1 MRCNAISITQRVIGF
16 SLVLCLFS
24 WGSAQADSTYKPSGA
39 VVTETTYI
47 FAPHPNLNPQELHK
61 AYEPVVRYLERKIPG
76 VHFSIET
83 SKDYPAYEAKISS
96 RRFHFGIPNPFQT
109 ALGLEHGYRVI
120 AKMTPDDDFR
130 GLMVA
135 RKDSKL
141 RTPADLAGKAL
152 CFISPSAVAATM
164 LPMLHLLDHG
174 LNVKENPIKYVGSP
188 FSAIMN
194 VYTGDALACGVSL
207 RQWRTWAR
215 DNGDKVKE
223 LETLW
228 LTNSLPSNG
237 VIARDDV
244 PAKLAQQVAAALAGM
259 DRDKELDQSQ
269 FKFEQNHYELA
280 SANTYKPFFNFL
292 NHYDETIGLPPAM
305 KIQKPVNR
313 GKP

>member
-1 MRCNAISITQRVIGF
+1 MSTTRRLVSY
-16 SLVLCLFS
+16 SLVFLVLS
-24 WGSAQADSTYKPSGA
+24 WGCAQADSTYKPSGA
-39 VVTETTYI
+39 LVTEATYI
-47 FAPHPNLNPQELHK
+47 FAPHPNLNPQDLHK

-76 VHFSIET
+76 VRFSIET
-83 SKDYPAYEAKISS
+83 SKDYPAYEAKIVARS
-96 RRFHFGIPNPFQT
+96 FHFGIPNPFQT

-120 AKMTPDDDFR
+120 AKMTPDENFR

-164 LPMLHLLDHG
+164 LPMLYLHDHG
-174 LNVKENPIKYVGSP
+174 LNVKANPIKYVGSP

-194 VYTGDALACGVSL
+194 VYAGDALACGVSA

-215 DNGDKVKE
+215 DNGDKAKE
-223 LETLW
+223 LDTLW
-228 LTNSLPSNG
+228 PTNSLPSNG

-259 DRDKELDQSQ
+259 ELDKELDQSQ
-269 FKFEQNHYELA
+269 FKFDQNHYELA
-280 SANTYKPFFNFL
+280 SANTYKPFFDFL
-292 NHYDETIGLPPAM
+292 KHYDETIGLPPAM
-305 KIQKPVNR
+305 KIQKQVNR